1 MCVTHIVRLVL
12 EFILN
17 ACTRTEVSVV
27 SMVHGY
33 IYNHLDLHFKYNQ
46 GDTSVRT
53 IKLILRY
60 YQADNQ
66 ADSSADN
73 QADTPNI
80 SSELIIRLIIRLIVE

>member
-53 IKLILRY
+53 TKLVLRY

-73 QADTPNI
+73 QADTPTI
-80 SSELIIRLIIRLIVE
+80 SSELIIRLIIRLIVL